1 MAVRDARPS
10 PMTSETDLPPTDPPA
25 PRRLHWVWTRPR
37 AIAVAVVVVLG
48 LTCSG
53 LLIAKAAMPSVL
65 PDSWT
70 AADDATTRDG
80 EVSIA
85 ARTFVL
91 TFLTYDYRTMEE
103 DVDALKEF
111 ATGTFK
117 ADFDA
122 YEAQLTQLAKTQK
135 SVSTGEV
142 LRVGI
147 GTATGDSVV
156 VDVAATKVEESGVA
170 AEGEPEAKTTTATR
184 QLYLH
189 ITLNREGDRWLVAEL
204 SVGRV
209 A

>member
-1 MAVRDARPS
+1 
-10 PMTSETDLPPTDPPA
+10 MTPGTDLPETHEPA
-25 PRRLHWVWTRPR
+25 GRRTSWVWTRPR
-37 AIAVAVVVVLG
+37 VVAGAVAAVLA
-48 LTCSG
+48 LTCGG
-53 LLIAKAAMPSVL
+53 LLVAKAAVPSVL

-70 AADDATTRDG
+70 AADDAAERATD
-80 EVSIA
+80 VSIA
-85 ARTFVL
+85 ARKFVL
-91 TFLTYDYRTMEE
+91 TFLTYDYREMEE
-103 DVDALKEF
+103 ATDALKAF

-122 YEAQLTQLAKTQK
+122 YRAELTQLAKTQK
-135 SVSTGEV
+135 SVSSGEV

-147 GTATGDSVV
+147 GTASEGSAV

-170 AEGEPEAKTTTATR
+170 AEGEPTSKTTKTTR

-189 ITLNREGDRWLVAEL
+189 ITLNREDGRWLVAEL